1 MKTWQAVFLGFIGG
15 LLLAGVILL
24 LILPQRGEP
33 IQLVTLTPDFH
44 AQTSHTIATIEV
56 YVAGAVANPGV
67 YTLPAG
73 SRVHQAVSAAGGAAA
88 DADYERINLSAFL
101 ADGQRVYFPRA
112 GEDVPQE
119 ETSRSAAEI
128 AGSQTLVNINSA
140 DKEAL
145 MSLPGIGESKAE
157 AILAYRAEHGPFPSL
172 SEILNVPG
180 IGQAILDEISSLIVL
195 GP

>member
-1 MKTWQAVFLGFIGG
+1 M
-15 LLLAGVILL
+15 
-24 LILPQRGEP
+24 
-33 IQLVTLTPDFH
+33 
-44 AQTSHTIATIEV
+44 
-56 YVAGAVANPGV
+56 
-67 YTLPAG
+67 
-73 SRVHQAVSAAGGAAA
+73 
-88 DADYERINLSAFL
+88 
-101 ADGQRVYFPRA
+101 
-112 GEDVPQE
+112 PQE

-157 AILAYRAEHGPFPSL
+157 AILAYRAEHGPFTSL